1 MRKKLFFA
9 VMVCGIS
16 LAMTACGGEEE
27 KENGTA
33 AAIQQEEADTEEAD
47 EEGAKE
53 EVTEESGT
61 ETEEASASAVTVTS
75 YDDIDEI
82 YQFDLEGKH
91 YKLPC
96 TIDEFIQ
103 NECIIDE
110 DYLQET
116 IPAQHSMGM
125 IKTHPAADENKYVY
139 LEVLNDTDQ
148 DMTVQECQKVV
159 GITVYDDSEV
169 SFVLNSGLKFVYDEA
184 FFADLKK
191 TYGTDETIYEEDDY
205 GATWC
210 FYHALPKEDDSF
222 VISSSL
228 QPGTDRMNLDNN
240 SFELQYIGR
249 K

>member
-1 MRKKLFFA
+1 MRKKLLFA
-9 VMVCGIS
+9 TMVLGIS
-16 LAMTACGGEEE
+16 LAMAACGGEEK
-27 KENGTA
+27 KENGA
-33 AAIQQEEADTEEAD
+33 AAAQQEETGAEEAVEESAEEEDTEEP
-47 EEGAKE
+47 GA
-53 EVTEESGT
+53 
-61 ETEEASASAVTVTS
+61 ETEKTSASGITVTS

-82 YQFDLEGKH
+82 YQFDLEGRH
-91 YKLPC
+91 YQLPC
-96 TIDEFIQ
+96 TIDDFIQ

-110 DYLQET
+110 SYLQET

-125 IKTHPAADENKYVY
+125 IRTHPASDENKYVY
-139 LEVLNDTDQ
+139 LEVLNDSDQ

-169 SFVLNSGLKFVYDEA
+169 SFVLNSGLEFAYDEA
-184 FFADLKK
+184 FFADLKE

-222 VISSSL
+222 VVYSSL

>member
-1 MRKKLFFA
+1 
-9 VMVCGIS
+9 MVLGIS
-16 LAMTACGGEEE
+16 LAMAACGGEEK
-27 KENGTA
+27 KENGA
-33 AAIQQEEADTEEAD
+33 AAAQQEETGAEEAVEESAEEEDTEEP
-47 EEGAKE
+47 GA
-53 EVTEESGT
+53 
-61 ETEEASASAVTVTS
+61 ETEKTSASGITVTS

-82 YQFDLEGKH
+82 YQFDLEGRH
-91 YKLPC
+91 YQLPC
-96 TIDEFIQ
+96 TIDDFIQ

-110 DYLQET
+110 SYLQET

-125 IKTHPAADENKYVY
+125 IRTHPASDENKYVY
-139 LEVLNDTDQ
+139 LEVLNDSDQ

-169 SFVLNSGLKFVYDEA
+169 SFVLNSGLEFAYDEA
-184 FFADLKK
+184 FFADLKE

-222 VISSSL
+222 VVYSSL